1 MLFPKSGRVL
11 VSFWEAIP
19 ELCKWQFISSHGSP
33 HRGPGQRAYETH
45 RSAISEPEAAL
56 LSWHLHGS
64 VFLLKVQGQDE
75 VPGLSFAPQAKL

>member
-1 MLFPKSGRVL
+1 MFPSGKQSL
-11 VSFWEAIP
+11 SFVNGG
-19 ELCKWQFISSHGSP
+19 SSGSP